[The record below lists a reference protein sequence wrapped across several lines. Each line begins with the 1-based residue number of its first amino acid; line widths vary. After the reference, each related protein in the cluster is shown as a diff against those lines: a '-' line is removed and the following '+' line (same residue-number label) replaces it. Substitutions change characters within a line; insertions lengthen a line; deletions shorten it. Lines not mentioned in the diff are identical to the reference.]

1 MEDNTSLK
9 NRKLWRQL
17 EQLSIMYISDNI
29 KTPIPADTELTTETK
44 DGGYDGKIVVHITE
58 NNDISHTIMM
68 EAKFRTSI
76 KSLPLQDCSKALI
89 IAFNRAVQTLYIVT
103 NVLFSP
109 QASEEIENFE
119 KKINL
124 KVIKVD
130 GNKLKQFAEKK
141 NLKLNNEFTQEF
153 LDSICSTDSEEIGIS
168 IRLNTAKGE
177 KIAPGRQHKISLRK
191 RPYKFYKNEAL
202 KKSLKLTLT
211 QLRENI
217 MMFIVQGAAGVGKT
231 VFLTQLQRELE
242 KKNKQLYMID
252 LQLCGFPR
260 ILFIKILEALWGCE
274 LSFLFTID
282 DPAYIKKELENLIG
296 CLSDGKLDEHILG
309 AVAQAISMDQTA
321 LQGHADTYFYYLIE
335 FIYKLISPYQSQ
347 NTFLFAFYNLNKSE
361 IDTLH
366 FLYSLLCK
374 IHTVVTV
381 IVELR
386 FPFFVETDERKLISA
401 SDYYQKF
408 CNISSE
414 CQIVDILPLTDQD
427 DVSSFLTQNG
437 FSLSTQQL
445 EILTKRFGTTPLYLS
460 LASSFIKKQ
469 LAEFKVKANELSDS
483 QFTHMIEMFSG
494 TGNNILLTI
503 ILFYKQDPVL
513 ANCFEAAV
521 LLDGELPYGVL
532 EYLLDKDYENIA
544 DNLVETSLFEVVSG
558 ALIVRHNLIYDS
570 MKKLSS
576 STLRVRIAEKLR
588 IGYSENKIFF
598 KNEQIKIFEL
608 NFYANQHEYVLNEI
622 ENLSY
627 FLLKE
632 HEYYS
637 VIKFNELARLSIE
650 KIQLSKRDN
659 LKHAKILIT
668 TLFSYTQLHIF
679 EAPGVKT
686 GLKTLETILNLN
698 HYDDRYTTINLW
710 YLWVQWYIDF
720 YSGNIEQSF
729 QTISQAK
736 DIISE
741 GIFEEQLCGQIYWS
755 YGLSHKRLTTLQEGI
770 EDFKEGLLKYPNSI
784 LLKYAVDVHEAH
796 QFLRTDPLR
805 TNKMCQ
811 ILVALI
817 ENTDCFYN
825 EIIQVRVDIAMSAF
839 YSGNYKNAFLEAQ
852 RDYDIAQANN
862 ISYQEGRSMNI
873 MAACHLMNGNIDE
886 GYSCFKK
893 SYHIFKESG
902 NHLFMWRPSF
912 NIGQI
917 YYRRGKVS
925 KALMHY
931 QKFLQN
937 EITNIS
943 ERLPNLM
950 LSNSE
955 MVCLIYI
962 ARILRKNGKYKE
974 ADALYEKYKNP
985 CFEYCY
991 NISDEEFESV
1001 LSKLHYIHNG
1011 FIIILG

>member
-1 MEDNTSLK
+1 MSL
-9 NRKLWRQL
+9 
-17 EQLSIMYISDNI
+17 
-29 KTPIPADTELTTETK
+29 PIDAELTREAK

-58 NNDISHTIMM
+58 NDDISHTIMM
-68 EAKFRTSI
+68 EAKLRTSI
-76 KSLPLQDCSKALI
+76 KTLPLHDCSKSLI

-109 QASEEIENFE
+109 QANEEIENFE

-124 KVIKVD
+124 KVLKVD
-130 GNKLKQFAEKK
+130 GNKLKQYAEKK
-141 NLKLNNEFTQEF
+141 GLKSNNKFTQEF
-153 LDSICSTDSEEIGIS
+153 LDSICSTDSEEIAIS
-168 IRLNTAKGE
+168 IKLNTIKDE
-177 KIAPGRQHKISLRK
+177 KITSSRRYKVSFQKQ
-191 RPYKFYKNEAL
+191 PYKFYKNETLKKAL
-202 KKSLKLTLT
+202 KLALT

-231 VFLTQLQRELE
+231 VFLTQLQKEMDKRD
-242 KKNKQLYMID
+242 KQLYMID
-252 LQLCGFPR
+252 LQLCGSPR
-260 ILFIKILEALWGCE
+260 VLFIKILEVLWGCE
-274 LSFLFTID
+274 LSSLFISD
-282 DPAYIKKELENLIG
+282 DPAYIKKELKDLIG
-296 CLSDGKLDEHILG
+296 YLSDGKLDDHILG

-335 FIYKLISPYQSQ
+335 FIYKLIFPYQSQ
-347 NTFLFAFYNLNKSE
+347 NTFLFAFYNLNKCE

-386 FPFFVETDERKLISA
+386 VPFFIETDEKRLISA
-401 SDYYQKF
+401 ENYYQKF

-414 CQIVDILPLTDQD
+414 CQIIDILPLKDQEE
-427 DVSSFLTQNG
+427 VSSFLTKNG
-437 FSLSTQQL
+437 FSLSSQQL
-445 EILTKRFGTTPLYLS
+445 EILTEYLGTTPLYLS
-460 LASSFIKKQ
+460 LGFSFINKQ
-469 LAEFKVKANELSDS
+469 LVEYKIKANELSDS
-483 QFTHMIEMFSG
+483 QFTRMIEIFSG
-494 TGNNILLTI
+494 AGNNILLTI
-503 ILFYKQDPVL
+503 ISYYKQDSVL

-521 LLDGELPYGVL
+521 LLDGELPYDVL
-532 EYLLDKDYENIA
+532 KYLYDKDCECIT
-544 DNLVETSLFEVVSG
+544 DNLFETSLFEATYGG
-558 ALIVRHNLIYDS
+558 ALVVRHNLIYDS

-576 STLRVRIAEKLR
+576 SMRRIRIAEKLIIGCTENR
-588 IGYSENKIFF
+588 ISL

-608 NFYANQHEYVLNEI
+608 SFYAEQYKYVLNRI
-622 ENLSY
+622 EHLSHY
-627 FLLKE
+627 LLKE

-637 VIKFNELARLSIE
+637 VIKFNELAKLSIE
-650 KIQLSKRDN
+650 KIPFSKRDN
-659 LKHAKILIT
+659 MKHAKILIT
-668 TLFSYTQLHIF
+668 ILFSYTQLHIF
-679 EAPGVKT
+679 EASSVKT

-698 HYDDRYTTINLW
+698 RYDDKYMTINLW
-710 YLWVQWYIDF
+710 YLWIQWYIYF

-736 DIISE
+736 DIISK
-741 GIFEEQLCGQIYWS
+741 GVFEEQICEQIYWS

-770 EDFKEGLLKYPNSI
+770 KDFKEGLLKYPNCA

-796 QFLRTDPLR
+796 QFLRNEPLK
-805 TNKMCQ
+805 TNTMCRN
-811 ILVALI
+811 LVALI

-839 YSGNYKNAFLEAQ
+839 YFGNYKNAFQEAQ
-852 RDYDIAQANN
+852 KDYNIAQAND

-886 GYSCFKK
+886 GYFCFKK
-893 SYHIFKESG
+893 AYHIFKESG

-917 YYRRGKVS
+917 YYKYGKIS
-925 KALMHY
+925 KALKHY
-931 QKFLQN
+931 QKFLQH

-943 ERLPNLM
+943 ERLPNLT

-955 MVCLIYI
+955 MACLVYI
-962 ARILRKNGKYKE
+962 ARILRKNSKCKE
-974 ADALYEKYKNP
+974 ADVLYEKYKTP
-985 CFEYCY
+985 CFEYYY
-991 NISDEEFESV
+991 NISDQEFETA
-1001 LSKLHYIHNG
+1001 LSKLHYVHNG